1 MPAGVVPAMRHWQRW
16 CKLTHTDNATLQT
29 LRQLAIESPVVM
41 EPLRAEYKRAIADN
55 DPQVAKRIEEI
66 ATFLF
71 GDSWVN
77 NG

>member
-1 MPAGVVPAMRHWQRW
+1 MGVAPAMRHWQRW

-29 LRQLAIESPVVM
+29 LRKLAIESPVVM
-41 EPLRAEYKRAIADN
+41 EPLRAEYKRAIADG
-55 DPQVAKRIEEI
+55 DPQLAKRIEEI